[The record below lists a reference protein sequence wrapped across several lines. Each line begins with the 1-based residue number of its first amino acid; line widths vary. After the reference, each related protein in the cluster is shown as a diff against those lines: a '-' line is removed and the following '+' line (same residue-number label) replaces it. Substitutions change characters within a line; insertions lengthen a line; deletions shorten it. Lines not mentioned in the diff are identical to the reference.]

1 MRTLLL
7 LSFLLMLVPP
17 SQTGQTGAVADEG
30 SLVVVL
36 DSKWSKSRQTAVL
49 PETASPPPAQAMI
62 PANKN
67 LERNRRANWPTG
79 VGDPNNDT
87 LDGRRAAMEKI
98 VQESRSRKA
107 KPVDGFTYRVKV
119 RNASTKVI
127 EVMFWEYQFTESAN
141 PANVAHRQFLCGVNI
156 KPDKEKELLAFSL
169 SGPSNVISV
178 DSLAKQPGNLFAE
191 KVVINRIEYADGT
204 IWQRKDWNFA
214 EMKSSIAR
222 AIATPW
228 GVEMCRGL

>member
-7 LSFLLMLVPP
+7 LPFLLMLVPP
-17 SQTGQTGAVADEG
+17 SQTSQTGAVADEG
-30 SLVVVL
+30 ALVVVL
-36 DSKWSKSRQTAVL
+36 SSKWSRSRQTAML
-49 PETASPPPAQAMI
+49 PDSTTINPAQAVI

-87 LDGRRAAMEKI
+87 LDGRRAALEKI
-98 VQESRSRKA
+98 VDESRSRKA
-107 KPVDGFTYRVKV
+107 KPVDGFTYRVKI
-119 RNASTKVI
+119 RNASTKAI
-127 EVMFWEYQFTESAN
+127 EVMFWEYEFTESAN
-141 PANVAHRQFLCGVNI
+141 PANVARRQFLCGVNI

-178 DSLAKQPGNLFAE
+178 DSLTKQPENLFIE
-191 KVVINRIEYADGT
+191 KVIINRVEYADGT

-214 EMKSSIAR
+214 EMKPSITR
-222 AIATPW
+222 ALGTPW
-228 GVEMCRGL
+228 GTEMCRGI